1 MKRFALLVLTLALA
15 LCLSACG
22 GGRPDDP
29 LLFLPAE
36 KDGLYLTDRGTLRVD
51 DGFVTGAAFVI
62 EGEGV
67 QEEVFQG
74 GLTLPAVSALPRTT
88 GMTVGQFRT
97 VLSGLLRQ
105 VPRNL
110 DTVAYLLVFCPADG
124 GTEAPA
130 WTYSLSGG
138 TLIQG
143 MAEGADPA
151 LGSFLVDDAGLLAQI
166 HLAP

>member
-1 MKRFALLVLTLALA
+1 MKQFALLALTLALA

-36 KDGLYLTDRGTLRVD
+36 KDSLYLTDRGTLRVD

-74 GLTLPAVSALPRTT
+74 GLTLPAVSASPRAT

-124 GTEAPA
+124 ET
-130 WTYSLSGG
+130 
-138 TLIQG
+138 
-143 MAEGADPA
+143 
-151 LGSFLVDDAGLLAQI
+151 
-166 HLAP
+166 

>member
-1 MKRFALLVLTLALA
+1 MKRFALLALTLALA

-105 VPRNL
+105 VPRSL

-138 TLIQG
+138 TLTQG
-143 MAEGADPA
+143 AAEGADPA
-151 LGSFLVDDAGLLAQI
+151 LGSFLVDDAGVLARS